1 LCRADLAERPDGDP
15 VSALGLVL
23 AQLRLRP
30 LRTLLSVL
38 LLALAVAMLLFLLLV
53 QTQVTRSLTR
63 DAAGID
69 AVVGAKGSPLQ
80 LILSAVY
87 HVDIPTGNVPLAAL
101 AQLRSHPLVARAI
114 PVALGDNHA
123 GFRIVGTEPALIE
136 HYGARLAQGAVWQ
149 GKLQVVA
156 GAQAA
161 RSIGLA
167 VGSRFF
173 GTHGLAAGG
182 FVHEDAEYRV
192 VGVLAPT
199 GTVLDRLLL
208 TDVESVWFTHEGEA
222 ADPAERRILEAERE
236 VTAILLRYASP
247 LAAAML
253 PRQINA
259 EPRLM
264 AAVPAQEVARLFA
277 VFGVGI
283 DTARALA
290 AVLLVS
296 ALLALFVAL
305 TGALEERR
313 YDIAI
318 LRLLGASRVRV
329 ALLLLLESW
338 VLAAAAIAVGTAL
351 ALGGV
356 AVVASWLAQARSL
369 PLSPL
374 AWPAGATGVL
384 ALAWA
389 AASLAALWPAWR
401 AARMDLHQTLAQ
413 G

>member
-1 LCRADLAERPDGDP
+1 
-15 VSALGLVL
+15 
-23 AQLRLRP
+23 
-30 LRTLLSVL
+30 
-38 LLALAVAMLLFLLLV
+38 
-53 QTQVTRSLTR
+53 
-63 DAAGID
+63 
-69 AVVGAKGSPLQ
+69 
-80 LILSAVY
+80 
-87 HVDIPTGNVPLAAL
+87 
-101 AQLRSHPLVARAI
+101 
-114 PVALGDNHA
+114 
-123 GFRIVGTEPALIE
+123 
-136 HYGARLAQGAVWQ
+136 
-149 GKLQVVA
+149 VVA

-167 VGSRFF
+167 VGSRFL

-247 LAAAML
+247 LAAAVL

-259 EPRLM
+259 EPGLM

-277 VFGVGI
+277 VLGVGI

>member
-1 LCRADLAERPDGDP
+1 
-15 VSALGLVL
+15 
-23 AQLRLRP
+23 
-30 LRTLLSVL
+30 
-38 LLALAVAMLLFLLLV
+38 
-53 QTQVTRSLTR
+53 
-63 DAAGID
+63 
-69 AVVGAKGSPLQ
+69 
-80 LILSAVY
+80 
-87 HVDIPTGNVPLAAL
+87 
-101 AQLRSHPLVARAI
+101 
-114 PVALGDNHA
+114 
-123 GFRIVGTEPALIE
+123 
-136 HYGARLAQGAVWQ
+136 
-149 GKLQVVA
+149 
-156 GAQAA
+156 
-161 RSIGLA
+161 
-167 VGSRFF
+167 
-173 GTHGLAAGG
+173 
-182 FVHEDAEYRV
+182 
-192 VGVLAPT
+192 
-199 GTVLDRLLL
+199 
-208 TDVESVWFTHEGEA
+208 
-222 ADPAERRILEAERE
+222 
-236 VTAILLRYASP
+236 
-247 LAAAML
+247 
-253 PRQINA
+253 
-259 EPRLM
+259 
-264 AAVPAQEVARLFA
+264 
-277 VFGVGI
+277 
-283 DTARALA
+283 
-290 AVLLVS
+290 VS